1 MTQLMRSYK
10 GLGLV
15 VELNWDRILY
25 VVAISM
31 SLVAGLYIG
40 KLFH

>member
-1 MTQLMRSYK
+1 MAHLMKSTR

-25 VVAISM
+25 VATISL
-31 SLVAGLYIG
+31 SLFVGLYIG
-40 KLFH
+40 TLFH